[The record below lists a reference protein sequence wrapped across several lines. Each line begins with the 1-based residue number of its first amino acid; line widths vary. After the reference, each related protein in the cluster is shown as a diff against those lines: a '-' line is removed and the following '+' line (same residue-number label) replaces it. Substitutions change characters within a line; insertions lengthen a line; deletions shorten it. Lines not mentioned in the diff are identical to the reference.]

1 MLNTYGC
8 DLLFIAEP
16 CLLRQQGKWTRET
29 LKMLK
34 RPYLLAEKVGELE
47 HVDDQNGQT
56 KALHVLHVYHED
68 ESRPL
73 TILSRHPY
81 CSLNSFDLNVHCLI
95 VLFSAAVL

>member
-1 MLNTYGC
+1 MLM
-8 DLLFIAEP
+8 I
-16 CLLRQQGKWTRET
+16 
-29 LKMLK
+29 KMDRLS
-34 RPYLLAEKVGELE
+34 
-47 HVDDQNGQT
+47 

-95 VLFSAAVL
+95 VLFSAAVLRAYGVYVTTRNLLTIIRHP

>member
-47 HVDDQNGQT
+47 HVEDQNGQT
-56 KALHVLHVYHED
+56 IYQ
-68 ESRPL
+68 
-73 TILSRHPY
+73 RHCMCYMSIMKMSQDHLPY
-81 CSLNSFDLNVHCLI
+81 
-95 VLFSAAVL
+95 